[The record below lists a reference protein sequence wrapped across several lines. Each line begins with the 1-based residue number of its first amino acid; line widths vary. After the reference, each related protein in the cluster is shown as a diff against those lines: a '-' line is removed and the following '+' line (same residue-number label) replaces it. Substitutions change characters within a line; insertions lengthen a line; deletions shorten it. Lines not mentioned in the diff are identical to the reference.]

1 MCSGCGGG
9 GGQSRSAY
17 CHGEVCGPFHTG
29 FFSLHCEYKKKKVAI
44 LIPRWCHDHPKTEL
58 CFQLHLGSLGP
69 CWCRWI

>member
-29 FFSLHCEYKKKKVAI
+29 FFSLHCEYKKKKKSSNSHTKMV
-44 LIPRWCHDHPKTEL
+44 
-58 CFQLHLGSLGP
+58 S
-69 CWCRWI
+69 